1 MAWPLVEELFLRL
14 LADLAQKHEFS
25 PISNRTSFSLRKK
38 IFWILAIPTFFF
50 EILVYKSDSDSKP

>member
-14 LADLAQKHEFS
+14 PADLAQKHEFS

-38 IFWILAIPTFFF
+38 NILDLSYTNIFLRNSR
-50 EILVYKSDSDSKP
+50 LQK